1 MPKYDAKTLQRQF
14 KSAASLRIRKKE
26 RGNQDYTRDA
36 GY

>member
-1 MPKYDAKTLQRQF
+1 MSKYDAKTLQRQF

-26 RGNQDYTRDA
+26 RGKDYTRDA